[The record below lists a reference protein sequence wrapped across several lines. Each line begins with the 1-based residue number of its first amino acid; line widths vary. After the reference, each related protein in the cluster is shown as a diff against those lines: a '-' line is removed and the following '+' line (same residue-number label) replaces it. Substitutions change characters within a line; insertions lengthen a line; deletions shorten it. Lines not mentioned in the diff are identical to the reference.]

1 MDKDFPHS
9 FSKLL
14 SFSSHLYLFVILFIF
29 SSIISSVNLDCPKGI
44 VINDQS
50 CFNDLITI
58 KKNFRAGNF
67 AINKNGDMIIEYSND
82 KDSKRNIRLFYG
94 IKKNGRYFFP
104 EEEAYREKE
113 INNPY
118 SNRNIVARYEARN
131 IFVSVESDTNK
142 EKEYLFSTSSYETLT
157 ELHDLENDEVYNNY
171 FKTYYINKYY

>member
-9 FSKLL
+9 FSKQL
-14 SFSSHLYLFVILFIF
+14 SFSSHFYLFIILFI
-29 SSIISSVNLDCPKGI
+29 STSIISSVNLDCPKGI

-157 ELHDLENDEVYNNY
+157 ELHDLENNDVYNNY
-171 FKTYYINKYY
+171 FKTYYINKF

>member
-1 MDKDFPHS
+1 MDKDNPHS

-94 IKKNGRYFFP
+94 IKKNGRYFFLMKKP
-104 EEEAYREKE
+104 IEK
-113 INNPY
+113 
-118 SNRNIVARYEARN
+118 
-131 IFVSVESDTNK
+131 K
-142 EKEYLFSTSSYETLT
+142 K
-157 ELHDLENDEVYNNY
+157 
-171 FKTYYINKYY
+171 